1 MAMAWWEEERVG
13 LVVLLLLLGAQAQQC
28 QEGAG
33 QSRLITGCQ
42 FSMPTLRSPC
52 WHFSRAKVPSAQS
65 AVLPSC
71 RPEHHRHLL
80 GRCLAPSH
88 PPSCPG
94 EGPSFEVAVLVLSG
108 PANHR
113 LRARLRQLT
122 LPGFH
127 LTFLFIIGRSGD
139 AGLEE
144 ELEEVRVGAPRDTRQ
159 EARGA
164 GDLLR
169 VDVEESY
176 GALPRKS
183 LAGIQFVLTRSRA
196 GPG

>member
-1 MAMAWWEEERVG
+1 M
-13 LVVLLLLLGAQAQQC
+13 
-28 QEGAG
+28 
-33 QSRLITGCQ
+33 
-42 FSMPTLRSPC
+42 
-52 WHFSRAKVPSAQS
+52 
-65 AVLPSC
+65 
-71 RPEHHRHLL
+71 
-80 GRCLAPSH
+80 
-88 PPSCPG
+88 
-94 EGPSFEVAVLVLSG
+94 AVLVLSG